1 MPLTLKQIENASP
14 KNKPYKLADSG
25 GLCLLVNPTGAKL
38 WRWRYRYAGKEKMMA
53 LGEFPIVTLK
63 DVRDRHFEA
72 KRTLSSGVDPMAERK
87 AEAAA
92 KQEEIKTKQ
101 REAESSFKNIALD
114 WWAWWSIGKSSRH
127 AATVMARLEADV
139 FPAIGHLFIETVET
153 RHVRQIVLTIEE
165 RGARDVA
172 KRAHEVVGQIF
183 RFALARGL
191 ATRNPAAEFKPRDI
205 LAATKTEN
213 YARVEAKELPE
224 LLVKMEEYNGD
235 ALTRLAMKLMA
246 YTFVRTSEEIEAP
259 WTEFN
264 LGEARWVIP
273 PERMKMDTPHIVPLA
288 RQAVE
293 VLRALK
299 LLTGSSKYILPG
311 AIDKNKPMSN
321 NTILYAL
328 YRLGYRG
335 RMTGHGFR
343 GLAST
348 ILHENGFEEAHIE
361 LQLAHMKR
369 DKVAAAY
376 NHARY
381 LKQRADMMQWW
392 ADYLDEQ
399 LMKGRSSQL
408 SA

>member
-14 KNKPYKLADSG
+14 KNKPYKLTDSG
-25 GLCLLVNPTGAKL
+25 GLCLLINPSGAKL

-53 LGEFPIVTLK
+53 FGEFPIVSLK
-63 DVRDRHFEA
+63 DVRERHFEA
-72 KRTLSSGVDPMAERK
+72 KRTLSSGIDPMAERK
-87 AEAAA
+87 AEATA

-101 REAESSFKNIALD
+101 REAESSFRNIALD

-127 AATVMARLEADV
+127 AATVMARLEADI
-139 FPAIGHLFIETVET
+139 FPAIGHLYIETVET

-172 KRAHEVVGQIF
+172 KRAHEVIGQIF
-183 RFALARGL
+183 RFAIARGR

-224 LLVKMEEYNGD
+224 LLVKIDEYKGD

-259 WTEFN
+259 WTEFS
-264 LGEARWVIP
+264 LDEARWVIP

-288 RQAVE
+288 RQAVD

-299 LLTGSSKYILPG
+299 LLNGSSKYILPG
-311 AIDKNKPMSN
+311 AIDKKKPMSN

-348 ILHENGFEEAHIE
+348 ILHENGFDEAHIE

-376 NHARY
+376 NHAKY
-381 LKQRADMMQWW
+381 LKQRAGMMQWW

-399 LMKGRSSQL
+399 LAKGRSRLL